1 MVSAAGVETPP
12 WDRRAPCYHFRMA
25 EALPTAGVC
34 PHCEGRGWLIEQDGT
49 AGSARRCDCQLDDL
63 APRLLDASRIPS
75 RYSSCTFKSFSVTAA
90 SAAAKDQLVQAKTL
104 SERFVDQFVR
114 EDGSFGESGLLYIGP
129 PGVGK
134 THLAVAVLKELISRY
149 RVRGLFVDFTTL
161 IHEIQSTFDPGSA
174 ESKRDLLDP
183 VVSAEVLVLDELG
196 AQKPTPWVNEILYLI
211 MNSRYT
217 QRLPTLFTTNYRLDR
232 PQSAIADNLDRV
244 PSPSTQASLASRIS
258 PSLMSRL
265 YEMARPVELDVE
277 DFRREVQMQ
286 KHRL

>member
-1 MVSAAGVETPP
+1 MP
-12 WDRRAPCYHFRMA
+12 
-25 EALPTAGVC
+25 EALSKESLC
-34 PHCEGRGWLIEQDGT
+34 PHCEGRGWIIQQDGT
-49 AGSARRCDCQLDDL
+49 AGSARRCECQLDDL
-63 APRLLDASRIPS
+63 TPRLLAAARIPS
-75 RYSSCTFKSFSVTAA
+75 RYHSCSFKSFNVTAA
-90 SAAAKDQLVQAKTL
+90 SAAARDQLLQAKTL
-104 SERFVDQFVR
+104 SEGFVDSFVR
-114 EDGSFGESGLLYIGP
+114 EDGSFGETGLLYIGP

-134 THLAVAVLKELISRY
+134 THLAVAVLKALIARY

-217 QRLPTLFTTNYRLDR
+217 QRLPTLFTTNYRLDSPR
-232 PQSAIADNLDRV
+232 PGLSENLDRA
-244 PSPSTQASLASRIS
+244 PAPALQASLASRIS
-258 PSLMSRL
+258 PTLLSRL
-265 YEMARPVELDVE
+265 YEMARPVELEVE